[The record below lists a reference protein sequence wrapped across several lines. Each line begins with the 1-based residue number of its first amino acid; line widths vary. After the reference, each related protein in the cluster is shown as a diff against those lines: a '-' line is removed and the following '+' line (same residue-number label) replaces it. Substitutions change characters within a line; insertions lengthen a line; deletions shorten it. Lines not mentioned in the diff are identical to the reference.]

1 MNEYEKGDEL
11 KKLNFFTKIKTSYI
25 AIIILSIV
33 LLTTVSYSRFKT
45 IYIEVINSSNEQI
58 LTYVTT
64 MYDQKINIPIN
75 LTYTDYMLNQ
85 NKAYNVDKFLS
96 EAVPN
101 PYDAYIIYENLSQ
114 SLMLL
119 EGSMINAIHFYSNVS
134 KSMVSTQYGFKSGED
149 VERLIG
155 NLVDVYSKQTGNT
168 AFNAWTSPYR
178 TSTGGSSTFYISYM
192 YGISEK
198 VGLPGKDGGFIAFE
212 IDVNKFSKYI
222 NTDKDREIFILDP
235 SGVILFH
242 SDNSMIGTKY
252 ESDIAFTDDRNFKLD
267 FTEEIVTSYIK
278 SGVTGLIFVA
288 KSSAGDFYPV
298 LRDMLTSA
306 AVIAVAFIL
315 ISLIVSSIISYYI
328 SRPIKAAIKEL
339 DEVSGNN
346 KSTPM
351 KNDIPE
357 IMGRIRDEFSSMN
370 SFIASNKE
378 MMKNNLVI
386 SMYFE
391 KAIDNSDLDR
401 RLTYIGFSKT
411 EDYYFSIVIKFK
423 YDMNHTSMEA
433 QNMLNYKMV
442 TDIERVSPP
451 VKMLAAQVDQNIIA
465 IVCNAG
471 SIDKAISIIEEI
483 TANVLCD
490 IFIGDPGKDLAVC
503 AEEFSKLKRLFSY
516 VFLNPRKK
524 VFVFNEYRNRI
535 ESPKSY
541 DIQLDRFEESLRNT
555 DMEQAFSELKG
566 IIKQLEEMPISYEN
580 AQMVLVNVIS
590 KLTAVAK
597 NANVKLQTLPQIL
610 EIAEIEQFEATIS
623 DIIHEY

>member
-222 NTDKDREIFILDP
+222 NTDKDRDLYLILR
-235 SGVILFH
+235 
-242 SDNSMIGTKY
+242 
-252 ESDIAFTDDRNFKLD
+252 E
-267 FTEEIVTSYIK
+267 
-278 SGVTGLIFVA
+278 
-288 KSSAGDFYPV
+288 
-298 LRDMLTSA
+298 
-306 AVIAVAFIL
+306 
-315 ISLIVSSIISYYI
+315 
-328 SRPIKAAIKEL
+328 
-339 DEVSGNN
+339 
-346 KSTPM
+346 
-351 KNDIPE
+351 
-357 IMGRIRDEFSSMN
+357 
-370 SFIASNKE
+370 
-378 MMKNNLVI
+378 
-386 SMYFE
+386 
-391 KAIDNSDLDR
+391 
-401 RLTYIGFSKT
+401 
-411 EDYYFSIVIKFK
+411 
-423 YDMNHTSMEA
+423 
-433 QNMLNYKMV
+433 
-442 TDIERVSPP
+442 
-451 VKMLAAQVDQNIIA
+451 
-465 IVCNAG
+465 
-471 SIDKAISIIEEI
+471 
-483 TANVLCD
+483 
-490 IFIGDPGKDLAVC
+490 
-503 AEEFSKLKRLFSY
+503 
-516 VFLNPRKK
+516 
-524 VFVFNEYRNRI
+524 
-535 ESPKSY
+535 
-541 DIQLDRFEESLRNT
+541 
-555 DMEQAFSELKG
+555 
-566 IIKQLEEMPISYEN
+566 
-580 AQMVLVNVIS
+580 
-590 KLTAVAK
+590 
-597 NANVKLQTLPQIL
+597 
-610 EIAEIEQFEATIS
+610 
-623 DIIHEY
+623 